1 VYLAPFYRFQDYKK
15 SHMHIVIYK
24 LELLK
29 LIGYVGSWS
38 GIATTRRRQATPCS
52 RGPISSDK
60 SRFFFLDK
68 YLMNTYQASV
78 RAQVKGRSQVIKTEV
93 RAMNTQEA
101 RWLLWAQFGF
111 HSIQAGPVLRKSNK
125 QP

>member
-1 VYLAPFYRFQDYKK
+1 
-15 SHMHIVIYK
+15 M
-24 LELLK
+24 
-29 LIGYVGSWS
+29 GSWS
-38 GIATTRRRQATPCS
+38 GIATTCRRQAASYS
-52 RGPISSDK
+52 RGQMK
-60 SRFFFLDK
+60 SEKKQVLFLDK
-68 YLMNTYQASV
+68 YLMHTYQASV

-101 RWLLWAQFGF
+101 RWFLWAQFGF

>member
-1 VYLAPFYRFQDYKK
+1 MPKAGSFLFKRTNQFRKK
-15 SHMHIVIYK
+15 T
-24 LELLK
+24 
-29 LIGYVGSWS
+29 GS
-38 GIATTRRRQATPCS
+38 
-52 RGPISSDK
+52 
-60 SRFFFLDK
+60 FFLDK

-93 RAMNTQEA
+93 RAMNAQEA
-101 RWLLWAQFGF
+101 RWLIWAQFGF

>member
-1 VYLAPFYRFQDYKK
+1 MPKAGSFLFKMTNEFRKKNRF
-15 SHMHIVIYK
+15 
-24 LELLK
+24 L
-29 LIGYVGSWS
+29 
-38 GIATTRRRQATPCS
+38 
-52 RGPISSDK
+52 
-60 SRFFFLDK
+60 FLDK

-111 HSIQAGPVLRKSNK
+111 HSIQAGPSKLNVK
-125 QP
+125 

>member
-1 VYLAPFYRFQDYKK
+1 MPKASNFLCKRANEFRKK
-15 SHMHIVIYK
+15 QV
-24 LELLK
+24 L
-29 LIGYVGSWS
+29 
-38 GIATTRRRQATPCS
+38 
-52 RGPISSDK
+52 
-60 SRFFFLDK
+60 FLDK

-111 HSIQAGPVLRKSNK
+111 HSIQAGPVLKKSTK
-125 QP
+125 QS